1 MSAARE
7 RCTVSRFHK
16 GFASTLTKARN
27 RPPLLL
33 PFYRVASYSQPRFH
47 LKAWSLMD
55 SDKRV
60 SGTRIASKRVSTA
73 CSASRLTLT
82 LRSMN
87 RNFNHN
93 IYYIYSIFL
102 NFVLNIVNVCQNVFF
117 YLQMKDANSYAF
129 VVMKEMGWNNI
140 ACRLLDATF
149 FTVFLQSISSLA
161 VHRHPHP
168 ELHIAGT
175 NKHRGNLVVTY
186 AWAPR
191 VLSDESSLSL
201 PYTSHH
207 HPVCSVCSTAR
218 FVFWVKAGAAVALKN
233 NGNKRGRPARVL
245 AQGSHGHGGHVSQNV
260 VSYMYTVWPRP
271 LCTPT
276 TLPYLPRVALPSKL
290 CMPICTSHLD
300 MSIVSWIIPTSTG
313 NQRPLFS
320 FDLYYKLGF
329 SLYRNL
335 SRRSYNKSFSLS
347 LMIVNSIRD
356 GMKGINRFRFH
367 RRTFEFYVTRQS

>member
-60 SGTRIASKRVSTA
+60 SGTRVASKRVSTA

-93 IYYIYSIFL
+93 IYYIYNIFL
-102 NFVLNIVNVCQNVFF
+102 NFVLNIVNVCQNIFF

-129 VVMKEMGWNNI
+129 VVIKEMAWNNV

-175 NKHRGNLVVTY
+175 TNTE
-186 AWAPR
+186 A
-191 VLSDESSLSL
+191 
-201 PYTSHH
+201 
-207 HPVCSVCSTAR
+207 
-218 FVFWVKAGAAVALKN
+218 
-233 NGNKRGRPARVL
+233 
-245 AQGSHGHGGHVSQNV
+245 
-260 VSYMYTVWPRP
+260 
-271 LCTPT
+271 
-276 TLPYLPRVALPSKL
+276 
-290 CMPICTSHLD
+290 I
-300 MSIVSWIIPTSTG
+300 
-313 NQRPLFS
+313 
-320 FDLYYKLGF
+320 
-329 SLYRNL
+329 
-335 SRRSYNKSFSLS
+335 
-347 LMIVNSIRD
+347 
-356 GMKGINRFRFH
+356 
-367 RRTFEFYVTRQS
+367 

>member
-1 MSAARE
+1 MSIT
-7 RCTVSRFHK
+7 RCNVFH
-16 GFASTLTKARN
+16 GFPPIHFFFG
-27 RPPLLL
+27 RPPA
-33 PFYRVASYSQPRFH
+33 PPSRVAYS
-47 LKAWSLMD
+47 
-55 SDKRV
+55 
-60 SGTRIASKRVSTA
+60 
-73 CSASRLTLT
+73 
-82 LRSMN
+82 
-87 RNFNHN
+87 
-93 IYYIYSIFL
+93 
-102 NFVLNIVNVCQNVFF
+102 
-117 YLQMKDANSYAF
+117 
-129 VVMKEMGWNNI
+129 WN
-140 ACRLLDATF
+140 D
-149 FTVFLQSISSLA
+149 
-161 VHRHPHP
+161 
-168 ELHIAGT
+168 
-175 NKHRGNLVVTY
+175 KHRGNLVVTY

-276 TLPYLPRVALPSKL
+276 TLPYLPRVALSSKL

-313 NQRPLFS
+313 KQRPLFS
-320 FDLYYKLGF
+320 FDLYYRLGF
-329 SLYRNL
+329 SLYRDL

-347 LMIVNSIRD
+347 LMIVNPIRD